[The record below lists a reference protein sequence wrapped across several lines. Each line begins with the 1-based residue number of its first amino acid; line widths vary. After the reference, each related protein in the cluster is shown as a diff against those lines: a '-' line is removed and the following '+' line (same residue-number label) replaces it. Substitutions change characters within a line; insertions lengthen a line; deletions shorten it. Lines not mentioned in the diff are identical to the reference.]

1 MRKIQFLA
9 VCGLMV
15 AWAVGAR
22 AMNPIKPASVTVVN
36 IQGQARYSV
45 DGQTWHPLV
54 AGKILHENSVIE
66 TAAGSYCDLVIS
78 GTPVPFARNMPG
90 PVNQPQMAVAP
101 DPQVRGYEASQPMA
115 QQNVIRMSP
124 DTMLAVDRLTVIDTG
139 ADTVSTTEL
148 DLRAGKIFASVKKMS
163 ANSQFTIKIPN
174 GVAGIRGSK
183 GSLSANGSAEWLTG
197 EIFISFI
204 GSNGQPHVVVVH
216 GGFEYDP
223 QTGEILHLPQK
234 AIAELERYDAYST
247 TLYAQV
253 YPVARNLTLVFV
265 SPTQGCGGVVAP
277 PPSSG
282 P

>member
-1 MRKIQFLA
+1 
-9 VCGLMV
+9 MV

-22 AMNPIKPASVTVVN
+22 AMNPIKPASVTVVS

-54 AGKILHENSVIE
+54 AGKILHDKAVVE

-78 GTPVPFARNMPG
+78 GTPVPFD
-90 PVNQPQMAVAP
+90 QSTPQLISSSQIALAP
-101 DPQVRGYEASQPMA
+101 DPQIRGYVAAQPMA

-124 DTMLAVDRLTVIDTG
+124 DTMLAIDRLTVIDTG

-183 GSLSANGSAEWLTG
+183 GTLGSDGSAEWLTG

-204 GSNGQPHVVVVH
+204 GANGQPHVVVVH

-223 QTGEILHLPQK
+223 QTGQILQLPAK
-234 AIAELERYDAYST
+234 AIAELKKYDAYST

-253 YPVARNLTLVFV
+253 YPVAKDLTLVFI
-265 SPTQGCGGVVAP
+265 SPTQGGGGITAPASTP
-277 PPSSG
+277 PPSG
-282 P
+282 GGGEP